1 MVDFN
6 SVMAADNFRLARS
19 KNLVSL
25 ADGTYN
31 IIQLPRYSFVRDVW
45 LYISTAYAG
54 GDGVATVG
62 FTGNG
67 ETADDDAFING
78 FWADATATGLKKMT
92 AGYGAWSSGKWFNT
106 ASGQI
111 TISLDDQA
119 ATTLMIGVVFVE
131 YTVIH

>member
-6 SVMAADNFRLARS
+6 SVIAADNIRLARS

-31 IIQLPRYSFVRDVW
+31 IIQLPRYSFVKDVW

-67 ETADDDAFING
+67 ETADPDAFING
-78 FWADATATGLKKMT
+78 VWAAATVTGVKRMT
-92 AGYGAWSSGKWFNT
+92 AGYGAWAQGKWFDT

-111 TISLDDQA
+111 TITLDDLA
-119 ATTLMIGVVFVE
+119 ATTLLKGVVFVE